1 MDRKHTFGPFHLL
14 LTVFLGIALNS
25 CFKDDLD
32 LSKVSDRFE
41 ITPGL
46 AMPVGYGSL
55 TINDL
60 LNRFDSTGF
69 IREDSSTGLLMIVYD
84 AQLLSYKAS
93 DIIEVPDQKF
103 DQFFVRSEISLP
115 QIIDSVVVKKNKNY
129 GFTLN
134 QDEEIDSLVMN
145 SGILRYDISSSF
157 LNTGILEISSPKMF
171 KNKRPYFQ
179 RMQVGNNTGDFHDT
193 IDYDP
198 SNTSLQLTRS
208 NDSTYVP
215 LFFKLTL
222 FNDGNPLRSGDSVL
236 VDIYFLNLDFHILYG
251 NIGYKSFLNY
261 QGEIQM
267 NLFQNPLGGEI
278 EFAEPSFDIN
288 IQNSFGVPIVVK
300 LSNVST
306 ESDRTGQNV
315 NITFPPDE
323 NPITIQY
330 PALEELGV
338 TKETVVTFNNISP
351 PISQVIK
358 TEPGKLKFIADA
370 YTDTILKTPGNFII
384 DTSKFIADLNVNLPL
399 WLRAGNF
406 ALEDTME
413 FNLKDM
419 FGNTALIDTLVLKLD
434 VDNGLPMDL
443 GIQVMFTDSNYNV
456 LDVLYDPSFL
466 PQVRSG
472 KLDAGFRVNQETGK
486 TSWSTFGSIGPAKVK
501 RIENAKFA
509 IISASITTTD
519 FNTDPDLKVKFYS
532 DYKLDFKLAVKA
544 RLRVN
549 EETSSGG
556 K

>member
-1 MDRKHTFGPFHLL
+1 MDRKPRFGSSLL
-14 LTVFLGIALNS
+14 LVTVFLSLTLSS

-41 ITPGL
+41 ITPGF
-46 AMPVGYGSL
+46 AIPVGYGSL
-55 TINDL
+55 TISDL
-60 LNRFDSTGF
+60 LNRFDSANF
-69 IREDSSTGLLMIVYD
+69 VKEDSLTGLLMIVYD
-84 AQLLSYKAS
+84 AQLLSYRAS
-93 DIIEVPDQKF
+93 DIIEIPDQKF

-115 QIIDSVVVKKNKNY
+115 EIIDSVVVKKSKNY

-179 RMQVGNNTGDFHDT
+179 QMQIGNTTGDFHDT
-193 IDYDP
+193 IDYDLT
-198 SNTSLQLTRS
+198 NTSLQLTRS

-215 LFFKLTL
+215 LFFKLKL

-236 VDIYFLNLDFHILYG
+236 VDISFLDLDFHILYG

-288 IQNSFGVPIVVK
+288 IQNSFGVPIVVQ

-306 ESDRTGQNV
+306 ESERTGQNV

-330 PALEELGV
+330 PSLEELGV
-338 TKETVVTFNNISP
+338 TKETVVTFDNISP
-351 PISQVIK
+351 PINQVIK
-358 TEPGKLKFIADA
+358 TEPGKLKFTADA
-370 YTDTILKTPGNFII
+370 YTDTSLQAPGNFII

-406 ALEDTME
+406 ALEDTMD
-413 FNLKDM
+413 FDLKEM
-419 FGNTALIDTLVLKLD
+419 FDNPAIIDTLVVKLD
-434 VDNGLPMDL
+434 VENGLPMDL
-443 GIQVMFTDSNYNV
+443 GIQIMFTDENYNV
-456 LDVLYDPSFL
+456 LDILYDPSYL

-486 TSWSTFGSIGPAKVK
+486 TSWSTFGTLGPAKVK
-501 RIENAKFA
+501 RIENAKYA

-532 DYKLDFKLAVKA
+532 DYKMDFKLAVKA

-549 EETSSGG
+549 EETTSGG

>member
-1 MDRKHTFGPFHLL
+1 MDRKHCFGPYHLL
-14 LTVFLGIALNS
+14 LLVLLGSTLHS
-25 CFKDDLD
+25 CFKDDID
-32 LSKVSDRFE
+32 LGKVSERFE
-41 ITPGL
+41 ITPGI

-69 IREDSSTGLLMIVYD
+69 VREDSATGLLMIVYD

-115 QIIDSVVVKKNKNY
+115 QIIDSVVVKKSKNY

-145 SGILRYDISSSF
+145 SGILRYDIRSSF
-157 LNTGILEISSPKMF
+157 LNTGTLEISSPKMF

-179 RMQVGNNTGDFHDT
+179 RMQIGNSTGDYHGV
-193 IDYDP
+193 IDYDLT
-198 SNTSLQLTRS
+198 NTSLQLTRS
-208 NDSTYVP
+208 NDSTYIP

-222 FNDGNPLRSGDSVL
+222 KNDGNPLRSGDSVL
-236 VDIYFLNLDFHILYG
+236 VDIFFLGLDFHILYG
-251 NIGYKSFLNY
+251 NIGYKSFMNY

-278 EFAEPSFDIN
+278 EFAQPSFDIN
-288 IQNSFGVPIVVK
+288 IQNSFGVPIVVQ
-300 LSNVST
+300 LSAVST
-306 ESDRTGQNV
+306 ESDRTGQSV

-323 NPITIQY
+323 NPINIEY
-330 PALEELGV
+330 PSLSELGN
-338 TKETVVTFNNISP
+338 TKETVVTFDNISP
-351 PISQVIK
+351 PINQVIK
-358 TEPGKLKFIADA
+358 TEPGKLKFTADA
-370 YTDTILKTPGNFII
+370 YTDTSKQVSGNFII
-384 DTSKFIADLNVNLPL
+384 DTSKFVADLNVNLPM

-419 FGNTALIDTLVLKLD
+419 FSNTALIDTLVLKLD
-434 VDNGLPMDL
+434 VENGLPMDL
-443 GIQVMFTDSNYNV
+443 GIQIMFTDSNYNV
-456 LDVLYDPSFL
+456 LDVLYDPSYL

-472 KLDAGFRVNQETGK
+472 KLDSNFKIDQETGK
-486 TSWSTFGSIGPAKVK
+486 TGWSTLGSLGPAKVK
-501 RIENAKFA
+501 RIESAKWA
-509 IISASITTTD
+509 IISASITTTN

-544 RLRVN
+544 RLRIN
-549 EETSSGG
+549 EETTSGG
-556 K
+556 N

>member
-1 MDRKHTFGPFHLL
+1 MDRKHRFGPILL
-14 LTVFLGIALNS
+14 LLPVFLGITLHS

-32 LSKVSDRFE
+32 LSKVSERFE
-41 ITPGL
+41 ITPGI

-55 TINDL
+55 TISDM
-60 LNRFDSTGF
+60 LNRFDSTNF
-69 IREDSSTGLLMIVYD
+69 IKEDSLTGLLMIVYD
-84 AQLLSYKAS
+84 AQLLSYRAS
-93 DIIEVPDQKF
+93 DIIDVPDQKF

-171 KNKRPYFQ
+171 KNSRPYFQ
-179 RMQVGNNTGDFHDT
+179 RMQVGNNTGDFHAV
-193 IDYDP
+193 IDYDLT
-198 SNTSLQLTRS
+198 NASLQLTRS

-222 FNDGNPLRSGDSVL
+222 YNDGNPLRSGDSVL
-236 VDIYFLNLDFHILYG
+236 VDISFLDLDFHILYG

-261 QGEIQM
+261 PGEIQM

-288 IQNSFGVPIVVK
+288 IQNSFGVPIVVQ
-300 LSNVST
+300 LSDVST
-306 ESDRTGQNV
+306 ESERTGQNV

-323 NPITIQY
+323 NPITILY
-330 PALEELGV
+330 PALEEMGQ
-338 TKETVVTFNNISP
+338 TKETVVTFDNISP
-351 PISQVIK
+351 PINQVIK
-358 TEPGKLKFIADA
+358 TEPGKLKFTADA
-370 YTDTILKTPGNFII
+370 YTDTSLQATGNFII

-406 ALEDTME
+406 ALEDTMG
-413 FNLKDM
+413 FDLKEM
-419 FGNTALIDTLVLKLD
+419 FDNPAIIDTLILKLD

-443 GIQVMFTDSNYNV
+443 GIQIMFTDENYNV
-456 LDVLYDPSFL
+456 LDILYDPSYL
-466 PQVRSG
+466 PQVGSG
-472 KLDAGFRVNQETGK
+472 KLDASFRVNQETGK
-486 TSWSTFGSIGPAKVK
+486 TSRSTLGSLGPAKIK
-501 RIENAKFA
+501 RIENAKFV

-544 RLRVN
+544 RLRIN
-549 EETSSGG
+549 EETTFGG